1 VTLFLFVLVVILLAA
16 VQLGFLW
23 WIRRPVQPPQQ
34 DFTKK
39 PPQIGINRY
48 RGEPFGDT
56 FFLPIQLPQDR
67 VSELFSFHV
76 KPARPYDWAADRAFS
91 ARRPT

>member
-1 VTLFLFVLVVILLAA
+1 MSLELLVLVVVLLAA
-16 VQLGFLW
+16 VVLGFLW
-23 WIRRPVQPPQQ
+23 WIWRPVQGPQQ

-39 PPQIGINRY
+39 PPQIVINRH
-48 RGEPFGDT
+48 RGDFGNT
-56 FFLPIQLPQDR
+56 LFVPIQPPQDR

-91 ARRPT
+91 TRRPTP